1 MLPRA
6 TLTPYFSPFWGLAM
20 LRALFLILGLALIAT
35 APTADQYVPDRHVA
49 ISRNVDFA
57 GGDLRSIF
65 DTTLDACQAAC
76 LNDTQCV
83 AFTFNQRSNSC
94 FPKGSIDA
102 VAEYRGAISGRVILT
117 DPAVLAIADA
127 RAADLSF
134 LAPEEMKAAYDIADT
149 IGQRFS
155 SNDLTVDQLRDAA
168 SAATTSRRY
177 NNAYNYLGAI
187 VALDDQSQSWLD
199 LAAMGRTHS
208 VGGASTLTTI
218 NGYLRALDPDAQ
230 ANALVEL
237 ANALESEG
245 RGKQMIP
252 ALRLAQDIVPR
263 RDVEAALDRA
273 IGLYGF
279 AVSETQVDS
288 DNSDPRL
295 CVIFNEPLTRAGV
308 DYAPFVQMPDVDFTV
323 EVSDSQLCMT
333 GVEHGQRYRIV
344 LRPGL
349 PAASGETLVRPVEL
363 TLYVRDRTPAA
374 RFTTRAYVL
383 PRLGD
388 AALPIETVNLDTL
401 DLKLSRISDRN
412 IVRAMTD
419 GLFAQP
425 LYEYDDYYF
434 NDQIAE
440 KIWEGSATVSNDLN
454 QDMLTRLPLTEA
466 LVGQPAGVY
475 VLSAAIPGADPYE
488 TAAATQWFILSD
500 LGIATM
506 MGTDGLTVMVRSLG
520 DASATAGAE
529 VTLLSRANAVLGT
542 AVTDADGVARFEPG
556 LTRGLGATS
565 PALVTVTM
573 ADDLAFL
580 SLSDPAF
587 DLSDRGVEGREP
599 AGPID
604 VFLTTDRGAYHAG
617 DTINLTALMRDAGA
631 LALPAVPLTA
641 IIYRPDG
648 VEYSRITS
656 TAEVA
661 GGHVFALPVAG
672 TAPRGTWTVNVYT
685 DVDDVSLAST
695 QVLVEDFLPE
705 RIDFDLTLPTTVAM
719 TDVPNMAVDAKYLF
733 GPPAAD
739 LAIEGEV
746 MLTAG
751 AGLDQFPGYSFG
763 RYDEPFDTRVT
774 SMDSGNRTGADGLAQ
789 VGITLPELDGS
800 LTQPLTLTVTTRIA
814 EGSGRPVE
822 RRATATVLPDAPMI
836 GIKPGFDGT
845 VAENADATFQ
855 LIGVAPDLSVAPMRV
870 KWTINRI
877 DRDYQWYQLY
887 GSWSWEPITRR
898 SRVATGEVT
907 LGADPVTV
915 SAPTTWGDYE
925 ILVERTGADYAA
937 SSVQFY
943 AGWYVPADAGA
954 TPDLLEASLNAPA
967 YKVGDTATF
976 RIVPRYAG
984 TAVVTVMSNQVI
996 SMQTVQVVEGENLI
1010 ALPVTDEW
1018 GAGAYVTASVIR
1030 PMDVAASRNPS
1041 RSLGLTYAPVD
1052 PGTKALTVTLDA
1064 PEIAQ
1069 PRGPLDVGI
1078 TVTGVQPGQTA
1089 YVTLAAVD
1097 VGILNLTAFQTPD
1110 PQGYFFGQRKLGME
1124 LRDIYGRLIDGM
1136 NGAMGTV
1143 RSGGDAMAQ
1152 MGQQSPPPTEE
1163 LVAFF
1168 QGPVTI
1174 GPDGKATVSFDMP
1187 SFNGTVRL
1195 MAVAWSA
1202 TGVGQATDDV
1212 LVRDPVVV
1220 TASLPRFMAPGDTS
1234 RVLLEVVHADGPVGD
1249 MPLSV
1254 TGDGVEMATEIPVSV
1269 TLTEG
1274 GKQVLSLPF
1283 AATDVGVH
1291 HITVTLT
1298 TPDGRVLTK
1307 VLTIPVLANDP
1318 EVART
1323 SRFTLAAGEKFTF
1336 DDAVFTGL
1344 VPGSGSSTLSIGT
1357 LARFDAP
1364 GLLNALD
1371 RYPYGC
1377 TEQITSRAMPLI
1389 YFDEVATAMGL
1400 AQGDQIAKRIDQA
1413 ITEVLG
1419 NQDASGAFGLWYPS
1433 SGDLW
1438 LDAYVTDFL
1447 SRAKARGHAV
1457 PDLAFRNALDNL
1469 RNRVN
1474 YAPDF
1479 ESGGEDIAYALM
1491 VLAREGEAAIG
1502 DLRYY
1507 ADERPDSFSTALGA
1521 AQLGAALAFYGDQ
1534 IRADEMFGR
1543 ASSLARGWINDYS
1556 GGFWRV
1562 DYGTNRRDAAAI
1574 LTLAIESGSNAVDRD
1589 ALARRISGAG
1599 EQSST
1604 QEAAWALMAANAL
1617 IDDLRDTG
1625 ITIDGV
1631 ATNGPLVRVRDA
1643 QVQAAAVAVK
1653 NGGDTATELTVT
1665 TFGVPSEPEP
1675 AGGNGYAI
1683 KREWFTLDGT
1693 AVTPD
1698 QVAIGTRLVTV
1709 ITVTPFGRQEARLMV
1724 SDPLPAGFE
1733 IDNPNLIH
1741 SGELSALP
1749 WLEVRDAQ
1757 NSEFRSDR
1765 FLAAVD
1771 HYGPDPFRLAYIVRA
1786 ISPGVFH
1793 LPAASVEDM
1802 YRPQMRARTDAGQV
1816 TVTQ

>member
-1 MLPRA
+1 
-6 TLTPYFSPFWGLAM
+6 M
-20 LRALFLILGLALIAT
+20 LRALFTFLALCQFAT
-35 APTADQYVPDRHVA
+35 PARADQYVPDRHVVT
-49 ISRNVDFA
+49 SRDVDFT
-57 GGDLRSIF
+57 GNDLRSIF
-65 DTTLDACQAAC
+65 DTTFDACQAAC
-76 LNDTQCV
+76 LNDAQCT
-83 AFTFNQRSNSC
+83 AFTFNQRSNAC
-94 FPKGSIDA
+94 FPKSGVDA
-102 VAEYRGAISGRVILT
+102 VAAYRGAISGRLMDT
-117 DPAVLAIADA
+117 DPAILAVAA
-127 RAADLSF
+127 VRAADLGF
-134 LAPEEMKAAYDIADT
+134 LPPETLKSAYDFAQS

-155 SNDLTVDQLRDAA
+155 PDDLSVPDLLALADRAQGI
-168 SAATTSRRY
+168 RRY
-177 NNAYNYLGAI
+177 GDAYANLGA
-187 VALDDQSQSWLD
+187 VAALTDTSQAWLD
-199 LAAMGRTHS
+199 LAVMGRTHS
-208 VGGASTLTTI
+208 VGGSYVETAV
-218 NGYLRALDPDAQ
+218 NAYLRALDPDAQ

-237 ANALESEG
+237 AYALESGAQG
-245 RGKQMIP
+245 RQMIV
-252 ALRLAQDIVPR
+252 ALRLATDISPR

-279 AVSETQVDS
+279 RVAETQVDS

-295 CVIFNEPLTRAGV
+295 CVIFTEPLVQAGV
-308 DYAPFVQMPDVDFTV
+308 DYAPFVQIPDVDFTV
-323 EVSDSQLCMT
+323 DVSESQLCMT
-333 GVEHGQRYRIV
+333 GVDHGQRYRIV

-363 TLYVRDRTPAA
+363 NLYVRDRTPAV

-388 AALPIETVNLDTL
+388 AALPVETVNLDSLT
-401 DLKLSRISDRN
+401 LKLSRISDRN
-412 IVRAMTD
+412 IVRSMTD

-440 KIWEGSATVSNDLN
+440 KIWEGTATVANDLN
-454 QDMLTRLPLTEA
+454 LDMLTRLPLTDA
-466 LVGQPAGVY
+466 LAGQPAGVY
-475 VLSAAIPGADPYE
+475 VLTAAVPGADPYE

-520 DASATAGAE
+520 DASATPGAE

-542 AVTDADGVARFEPG
+542 ATTDADGVARFEPG
-556 LTRGLGATS
+556 LTRGVGATS

-573 ADDLAFL
+573 GDDLGFL
-580 SLSDPAF
+580 SLADPAF

-599 AGPID
+599 SGPID

-617 DTINLTALMRDAGA
+617 EVINLTALMRDAQA
-631 LALPAVPLTA
+631 LALPALPLTA
-641 IIYRPDG
+641 ILYRPDG

-656 TAEVA
+656 TADTA

-672 TAPRGTWTVNVYT
+672 TAPRGSWSISVYT
-685 DVDDVSLAST
+685 DVDGPSLANT

-705 RIDFDLTLPTTVAM
+705 RIDFTLTLPATVAM
-719 TDVPNMAVDAKYLF
+719 TDQPLLGVDAKYLF

-751 AGLDQFPGYSFG
+751 AGLDQFPGYAFG
-763 RYDEPFDTRVT
+763 RYDQPFDTRVV
-774 SMDSGNRTGADGLAQ
+774 SLDSGSRTDADGLAQ
-789 VGITLPELDGS
+789 VNVTLPELDAP
-800 LTQPLTLTVTTRIA
+800 LTEPLTLTVTTRLA

-822 RRATATVLPDAPMI
+822 RRTTAVVLPGAPMI

-845 VAENADATFQ
+845 LGENADAVFQ
-855 LIGVAPDLSVAPMRV
+855 LIGVAPDLTAAPMQV

-877 DRDYQWYQLY
+877 DRDYQWYQVA
-887 GSWSWEPITRR
+887 GSWNWEPITRR

-925 ILVERTGADYAA
+925 IIVERTGADYAA
-937 SSVQFY
+937 SSYAFY

-954 TPDLLEASLNAPA
+954 SPDLLAASLNAPA
-967 YKVGDTATF
+967 YAVGDTAIF

-984 TAVVTVMSNQVI
+984 TAVVTVMSNHVI

-1010 ALPVTDEW
+1010 NLPVTDEW

-1030 PMDVAASRNPS
+1030 PMDLAQSRNPS

-1052 PGTKALTVTLDA
+1052 PGTKALSVTLDT

-1078 TVTGVQPGQTA
+1078 TVAGVQPGETA

-1136 NGAMGTV
+1136 NGAMGSV
-1143 RSGGDAMAQ
+1143 RSGGDAMGQ

-1168 QGPVTI
+1168 QGPVEI

-1202 TGVGQATDDV
+1202 TGVGQATADV

-1220 TASLPRFMAPGDTS
+1220 TASLPRFMAPGDQS
-1234 RVLLEVVHADGPVGD
+1234 RLLLEIVHADGPVGQ
-1249 MPLSV
+1249 MALSV
-1254 TGDGVEMATEIPVSV
+1254 TGDGVDMATEIPTSV
-1269 TLTEG
+1269 TLTAG
-1274 GKQVLSLPF
+1274 GKRVLSLPF
-1283 AATDVGVH
+1283 AATDAGIG
-1291 HITVTLT
+1291 HITVALT
-1298 TPDGRVLTK
+1298 TPDGKVLTK

-1318 EVART
+1318 EIART

-1344 VPGSGSSTLSIGT
+1344 VAGSGSSTLSIGT

-1377 TEQITSRAMPLI
+1377 TEQITSKALPLL

-1400 AQGDQIAKRIDQA
+1400 AGDDQISLRIDQA

-1438 LDAYVTDFL
+1438 LDSYVTDFL

-1479 ESGGEDIAYALM
+1479 ESGGEDISYALM
-1491 VLAREGEAAIG
+1491 VLAREGEAAVG
-1502 DLRYY
+1502 DLRYF
-1507 ADERPDSFSTALGA
+1507 ADERADSFTTPLGA

-1534 IRADEMFGR
+1534 LRADVMFGR
-1543 ASSLARGWINDYS
+1543 ASDLMRVLVRDDN

-1562 DYGTNRRDAAAI
+1562 DYGTNRRDAAAV
-1574 LTLAIESGSNAVDRD
+1574 LTLAVEAGSTAVDRD
-1589 ALARRISGAG
+1589 ALAVRISGAG
-1599 EQSST
+1599 ENAST
-1604 QEAAWALMAANAL
+1604 QEAAWSLMAANAL

-1625 ITIDGV
+1625 ILIDGV
-1631 ATNGPLVRVRDA
+1631 APTGPLVRLRDA
-1643 QVQAAAVAVK
+1643 QVQSAPVAVK
-1653 NGGDTATELTVT
+1653 NGGDAATELTVT
-1665 TFGVPSEPEP
+1665 TFGVPTEPEP

-1683 KREWFTLDGT
+1683 KREWFALDGT
-1693 AVTPD
+1693 AVVPD
-1698 QVAIGTRLVTV
+1698 QVPMGTRLVTV
-1709 ITVTPFGRQEARLMV
+1709 LTVTPFGRQEGRLML

-1733 IDNPNLIH
+1733 IDNPNLIRG
-1741 SGELSALP
+1741 GELTALP
-1749 WLEVRDAQ
+1749 WLEVTNAQ
-1757 NSEFRSDR
+1757 TAEFRSDR

-1771 HYGPDPFRLAYIVRA
+1771 HYGSDPFRLAYIVRA
-1786 ISPGVFH
+1786 ISPGSFH
-1793 LPAASVEDM
+1793 LPAASVQDM
-1802 YRPQMRARTDAGQV
+1802 YRPQMRARTDSGQV
-1816 TVTQ
+1816 IVTE